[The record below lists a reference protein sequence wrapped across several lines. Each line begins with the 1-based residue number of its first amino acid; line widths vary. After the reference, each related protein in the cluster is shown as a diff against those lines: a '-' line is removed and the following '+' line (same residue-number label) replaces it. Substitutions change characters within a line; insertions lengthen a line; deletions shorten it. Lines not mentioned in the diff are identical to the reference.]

1 MHTRHGAAHVVQN
14 LAQDLAQE
22 QAVGPDDTAG
32 AEPAIDAALYDALYA
47 ALSAN
52 ARGRAFL
59 DEVARRARQD
69 DTSAALAALA
79 RIEMKLNA
87 SLEIH
92 AAAEAVV
99 ASSVPEPVAEYSLD
113 DAHVPYEAVDH
124 EDADPLPA
132 VETQHDTPA
141 EPPSVPAKPV
151 APTLDQSPHADL
163 IAQVMAL
170 SPEERIA
177 LFS

>member
-14 LAQDLAQE
+14 LAQDSAQDR
-22 QAVGPDDTAG
+22 AVGLRDTAD
-32 AEPAIDAALYDALYA
+32 AEPAIDAASYDALYA

-59 DEVARRARQD
+59 DEVARRARQA

-79 RIEMKLNA
+79 RIETKLNA
-87 SLEIH
+87 SLETH
-92 AAAEAVV
+92 AATEAVV
-99 ASSVPEPVAEYSLD
+99 AAPVPDEPVADYSPD
-113 DAHVPYEAVDH
+113 DAHVPYEGVDH

-132 VETQHDTPA
+132 LEAQHHVPA
-141 EPPSVPAKPV
+141 EPAPAPARAV
-151 APTLDQSPHADL
+151 LDQSPHADL

>member
-1 MHTRHGAAHVVQN
+1 MHTRHGAARVVRN
-14 LAQDLAQE
+14 LAQDSAHD
-22 QAVGPDDTAG
+22 QAVRLHDTPGAG
-32 AEPAIDAALYDALYA
+32 PAIDAALYDALYA

-59 DEVARRARQD
+59 DEVARRARQA

-87 SLEIH
+87 SLAAQAAPDV
-92 AAAEAVV
+92 AAAPP
-99 ASSVPEPVAEYSLD
+99 VPNEPVADYSLD
-113 DAHVPYEAVDH
+113 DAPVPYEAADH

-132 VETQHDTPA
+132 IEAQHHAPA
-141 EPPSVPAKPV
+141 EPAPAP
-151 APTLDQSPHADL
+151 ARPTLDQSPHADL